1 MSAYTELE
9 GLVSR
14 AKSGDTDACIDL
26 AIICRNTFAHISF
39 AEAVRLTHT
48 LIFKAIA
55 LQLSQGFKP
64 LLQREPSVASTVNRY
79 KDEPTMQNLQRVL
92 ELLISVG
99 QKYGEEVL
107 TAVSIVINRSF
118 QKASD
123 EFENLIKKT
132 MRKNSCDM
140 FLANTVRPFKSGP
153 SFRTFVETVK
163 KLNTHY
169 KEYCDDDRCRELL
182 LHAVCLG
189 NKRAVALMSQYYDE
203 PAAELKSDRRL
214 NESLLGESFVFAT
227 IWDKSNKYQSFPL

>member
-1 MSAYTELE
+1 MSAYSELE
-9 GLVSR
+9 GIVAR

-26 AIICRNTFAHISF
+26 AMMCRNTFAHISF
-39 AEAVRLTHT
+39 AEATRLTHA

-79 KDEPTMQNLQRVL
+79 KDEPTMQNLHGVL

-99 QKYGEEVL
+99 QRYGEEVL

-118 QKASD
+118 QKAAD
-123 EFENLIKKT
+123 ELENLIEKA
-132 MRKNSCDM
+132 MRKTSCDM
-140 FLANTVRPFKSGP
+140 FLSNTVRPFKSDP

-163 KLNTHY
+163 KLNAHY

-182 LHAVCLG
+182 LHAVCHG

-203 PAAELKSDRRL
+203 PAAELKPDRRL

-227 IWDKSNKYQSFPL
+227 IWDKSTKYQSFPL